1 MNEHFFKTLKIEN
14 FRGIKSLEIND
25 LARVNLFVGKN
36 NCGKTSVLEA
46 AFSLAAISDPN
57 LMIRMQDWRGVVV
70 KESSDIRDFFYNRE
84 YTKGAT
90 LSCTQVK
97 GKRNLEISPLYD
109 NLQMEQ
115 TSNVHS
121 KVSENGGVGG
131 ASKFNA
137 GSSAAG
143 QSVVGIKHKFMVS
156 DPATEKNRSY
166 GTTTQ
171 LPKSG
176 KSVYSSTLDENYQES
191 MKTWF
196 LFSHGYNHNSV
207 DNMLNEKKKDVLLSA
222 LKSFDPKIV
231 DIKTGSNNLVSVDIG
246 IDRYIP
252 INLLGYG
259 VTRILNILSGIDA
272 TTPRGVLTIDE
283 IENGLHVTALEK
295 TWEVILGQSE
305 KSSTQIF
312 ITTHSSDVLKSLR
325 NVLSEILFSDAV
337 ACYRLVKHTD
347 DKTRAYRYSSEELEQ
362 ALSSD
367 TDIRI

>member
-1 MNEHFFKTLKIEN
+1 MNAHFFKTLKIEN

-36 NCGKTSVLEA
+36 NCGKTSVLET
-46 AFSLAAISDPN
+46 AFSLVGISNPN
-57 LMIRMQDWRGVVV
+57 LMINMQNWRGVTL

-84 YTKGAT
+84 HTKGAT

-97 GKRNLEISPLYD
+97 GKRNLEIFPLYD
-109 NLQMEQ
+109 NLKMEQ
-115 TSNVHS
+115 TSNAHS
-121 KVSENGGVGG
+121 KVSENGGVGRI
-131 ASKFNA
+131 SKFNA
-137 GSSAAG
+137 GSSVAG
-143 QSVVGIKHKFMVS
+143 QSVVGIRYKFMVS
-156 DPATEKNRSY
+156 DPDTDKDRYY
-166 GTTTQ
+166 GATTQ

-176 KSVYSSTLDENYQES
+176 NLEFTPTFDENYQES
-191 MKTWF
+191 METLF
-196 LFSHGYNHNSV
+196 LFPRGCNHDFV
-207 DNMLNEKKKDVLLSA
+207 DKMLNEKKKNVLLSA

-246 IDRYIP
+246 LDRYIP
-252 INLLGYG
+252 INLLGDG
-259 VTRILNILSGIDA
+259 VTRVLNILSGIDA
-272 TTPRGVLTIDE
+272 TPMGVLTIDE

-295 TWEVILGQSE
+295 AWEVILGQSE

-325 NVLSEILFSDAV
+325 NVLSEMLFSDAV